1 MEEWELRDW
10 EKWVDAVK
18 GFSFYFV
25 ILGHSIQYATSQDY
39 NYAGNTIFQIIYSF
53 HMPLFM
59 MMSGYLFAYS
69 MNKYSIKNGVFAKV
83 RGILIPCISW
93 GIITYLIDMD

>member
-1 MEEWELRDW
+1 MCER

-18 GFSFYFV
+18 GLAIYLV
-25 ILGHSIQYATSQDY
+25 ILGHSIQYATTRDY
-39 NYAGNTIFQIIYSF
+39 YYAKNSIFQIIYSF

-69 MNKYSIKNGVFAKV
+69 ISKYSIKDGIIAKIK
-83 RGILIPCISW
+83 GILIPCIVW
-93 GIITYLIDMD
+93 GASHI